1 VALPRKDALIART
14 NSWPSELDARGVLP
28 RKKELYQ
35 KKCPA
40 ERRSGAEEAG

>member
-1 VALPRKDALIART
+1 VALPGKDALIART

-35 KKCPA
+35 KNAPL
-40 ERRSGAEEAG
+40 SDGAGLQR